1 MSLTYRLRGSKI
13 DFSFSPTGGPMDDSS
28 PHVRELFEKLGRA
41 AAAWGKMEFL
51 LDANLVVRPASRAN
65 YMNLGMRSALR
76 TRWTC

>member
-1 MSLTYRLRGSKI
+1 
-13 DFSFSPTGGPMDDSS
+13 MDDSS

-51 LDANLVVRPASRAN
+51 LDAILVHICHPCAHFTLIRPASRAN